1 MAHSNRVTLLPN
13 QGWDPR
19 LLVAANDDLV
29 QVCIVVTTRFVVL
42 VDTLINPATAR
53 ALVALAQPYLR
64 GRQLLVINTHADY
77 DHAWGNQLFAGE
89 DAACP
94 APIIAHARGLAEYAD
109 PAMAA
114 LLAEFRRSEPAIFG
128 DVRPTPPTITVDG
141 PAVIHGGDL
150 TLRLIPTPGHTPDHL
165 AIYIPEISTLWAGD
179 AAELP
184 SPLPR
189 CAADLPALRASLRRL
204 ADLHATTAL
213 YCHAPPTAGPQ
224 LIHDNLAYFD
234 TLETRCRAAQAR
246 GVERGVERGVDPATV
261 DDADLGAA
269 VGAPWAD
276 FIPRGAVWAT
286 VDGPTAAKYHT
297 QQLRLMLAYLSDEGG
312 GQVR

>member
-1 MAHSNRVTLLPN
+1 VTLLPD

-42 VDTLINPATAR
+42 VDTLFNPATAQ
-53 ALVALAQPYLR
+53 ALVALAQPHLA
-64 GRQLLVINTHADY
+64 GRQLLVVNTHADY

-89 DAACP
+89 DAPYP
-94 APIIAHARGLAEYAD
+94 APIFAHARGPAEYAD
-109 PAMAA
+109 PATTA
-114 LLAEFRRSEPAIFG
+114 LLAEFQRHEPAIFG
-128 DVRPTPPTITVDG
+128 DVRLTPPTITVDG

-150 TLRLIPTPGHTPDHL
+150 MLHLIPTPGHTPDHL
-165 AIYIPEISTLWAGD
+165 AVYIPDLRTLWAGD

-204 ADLHATTAL
+204 AELRATTAL
-213 YCHAPPTAGPQ
+213 YCHAPSAAGPQ
-224 LIHDNLAYFD
+224 LLHDNLVYFD
-234 TLETRCRAAQAR
+234 ALEMRCRAALAR
-246 GVERGVERGVDPATV
+246 GVDAATLA
-261 DDADLGAA
+261 DADLPAA
-269 VGAPWAD
+269 VGAAWTD
-276 FIPRGAVWAT
+276 FIPPGAVWAT
-286 VDGPTAAKYHT
+286 VDGPTAAKYHA
-297 QQLRLMLAYLSDEGG
+297 QQLRFMLAYLQEEGG